1 MKTDPV
7 DLEILMNKFVAAT
20 EQMGFA
26 LRRTA
31 RTLYVKESCD
41 FGTGITT
48 PEGRFFAYP
57 WSIGVCGF
65 VGGEC
70 GPAISAV
77 DEADPLEPGDVI
89 ITNHPYDSQ
98 GLASH
103 LPDLHVLQPYFRD
116 GRIVA
121 FGWCFVHS
129 SDVGGKVPGSIS
141 PSNYELYQEGFAIP
155 PMKLMRRGEFN
166 RDFLTLYKANVRM
179 PEPNIGDIKAMLS
192 ALSVGEQ
199 RVGEAIEQYGVETIL
214 QAQTDL
220 LAYAARRA
228 RDVLRKIPDGTY
240 HFWDYIDDDYVTPF
254 PTRIRVAMTVDD
266 GKVHLDFAG
275 TDPQTLSAFNLPNTP
290 HRHTWF
296 PARLIAFMCTYDEI
310 GTMPLN
316 AGLFEN
322 IRVSTPKG
330 SIVNPEFPAAVGIR
344 HTVGR
349 RILDVVNG
357 ALVSAVPELMA
368 ACSGGLSVPIV
379 LAEHDPVTGMRKVQ
393 VIETLTVGQGARKG
407 CDGVDGRDSAVSNMM
422 NIPME
427 SVEAAG
433 GVIFRRYGLRP
444 DSGGPGK
451 WRGGTGMTL
460 TFEVLGDGGIITARG
475 TERLRFGPWG
485 LAGGRPGVPG
495 RVVANMGTNNE
506 KDLGKI
512 DTLHV
517 QAGDTLTVMTPGSGG
532 YGDPF
537 ERDPQMHVQAGDTLT
552 VMTPGSGGY
561 GDPFERDPDGAG
573 RRASRIG
580 QRRGGQVR
588 LRRGCGRR
596 SRGRARHRPLSDRWV
611 RPRRQRALRLRS
623 GARGMGTGV
632 RRPHHAGLLGA
643 APRTAADGPIRPPA
657 AHPGTGPADPTGTLD
672 VVARG
677 DRRSRGNP
685 QAVAGGAGRADRPW
699 SCKRP
704 PRRIGQIVVGR
715 NRLRRSADHVNL
727 AYLIEIE
734 RIHAPDRNRIAVPIN
749 RDPL

>member
-322 IRVSTPKG
+322 IRVSTPQG

-537 ERDPQMHVQAGDTLT
+537 ERDPQMVLDDVRRGLVSVEGAKSDYGVVVVDDHVDEPATAHCRTAGSARDVSVPFDFGPEREAWEQVFDDRTMLDFSEQLLELPPTARFALRRRILERVLPTLQERS
-552 VMTPGSGGY
+552 MSLREAI
-561 GDPFERDPDGAG
+561 GDPEETRKRWLAELDELTG
-573 RRASRIG
+573 
-580 QRRGGQVR
+580 
-588 LRRGCGRR
+588 
-596 SRGRARHRPLSDRWV
+596 RGRANDHR
-611 RPRRQRALRLRS
+611 
-623 GARGMGTGV
+623 
-632 RRPHHAGLLGA
+632 
-643 APRTAADGPIRPPA
+643 
-657 AHPGTGPADPTGTLD
+657 
-672 VVARG
+672 VA
-677 DRRSRGNP
+677 
-685 QAVAGGAGRADRPW
+685 
-699 SCKRP
+699 
-704 PRRIGQIVVGR
+704 
-715 NRLRRSADHVNL
+715 
-727 AYLIEIE
+727 
-734 RIHAPDRNRIAVPIN
+734 
-749 RDPL
+749 

>member
-7 DLEILMNKFVAAT
+7 ELEILMNKFVAAT
-20 EQMGFA
+20 EQMGFT

-41 FGTGITT
+41 FGTGIAT

-70 GPAISAV
+70 GPALTAV

-121 FGWCFVHS
+121 CGWCFVHS

-141 PSNYELYQEGFAIP
+141 PSNYEIYQEGFAIP
-155 PMKLMRRGEFN
+155 PMKLMRRGEFS

-228 RDVLRKIPDGTY
+228 RDVLRQIPDGTY

-296 PARLIAFMCTYDEI
+296 PVRLIAFMCTYDES

-368 ACSGGLSVPIV
+368 ACSGGMSVPIV

-451 WRGGTGMTL
+451 WRGGTGMML
-460 TFEVLGDGGIITARG
+460 SFEVLGDGGIITARG

-485 LAGGRPGVPG
+485 LAGGKPGVPG
-495 RVVANMGTNNE
+495 RVVANMGTAGE

-517 QAGDTLTVMTPGSGG
+517 QAGDILTVMTPGSGG

-537 ERDPQMHVQAGDTLT
+537 ARDPQMVLDDVSRGLVSVERAESDYGVVVVDDHVDEPATARCRT
-552 VMTPGSGGY
+552 VGSAR
-561 GDPFERDPDGAG
+561 DVSRPFDFGPEREAWE
-573 RRASRIG
+573 
-580 QRRGGQVR
+580 QVFDDR
-588 LRRGCGRR
+588 TMLDFSERLLELPPTARFALRRGILERVLPTLKERSMSLREAIGDPEETRR
-596 SRGRARHRPLSDRWV
+596 RWLAELDELTRRGRATDHR
-611 RPRRQRALRLRS
+611 
-623 GARGMGTGV
+623 
-632 RRPHHAGLLGA
+632 
-643 APRTAADGPIRPPA
+643 
-657 AHPGTGPADPTGTLD
+657 
-672 VVARG
+672 VA
-677 DRRSRGNP
+677 
-685 QAVAGGAGRADRPW
+685 
-699 SCKRP
+699 
-704 PRRIGQIVVGR
+704 
-715 NRLRRSADHVNL
+715 
-727 AYLIEIE
+727 
-734 RIHAPDRNRIAVPIN
+734 
-749 RDPL
+749 